1 MPPKFLINDPAII
14 LAPFSTV
21 RQYPVVD
28 DAYVHISSQDAS
40 EWDPVVSGRSIS
52 FMWENSF
59 NSGYI
64 ITSFGNVI
72 SFQPPSE
79 EIEEII
85 ERKMQERETA
95 EAEAADN
102 STPQKMSKDTPEE
115 EVFETIYHEFP
126 GTFTTNLAGS
136 RKMLQVGIGVSTQY
150 DDTVMMNVESH
161 QLALRSIIL
170 GVISDFTEEDVKGA
184 LGRDKLA
191 LALREAI
198 NAKLESLENF
208 GGVEEVHFTSFV
220 LQ

>member
-1 MPPKFLINDPAII
+1 MAENDAEEKAGGGLVKKLLIFGGGGLLLVGVGLAAGFLI
-14 LAPFSTV
+14 
-21 RQYPVVD
+21 
-28 DAYVHISSQDAS
+28 
-40 EWDPVVSGRSIS
+40 
-52 FMWENSF
+52 
-59 NSGYI
+59 
-64 ITSFGNVI
+64 FG
-72 SFQPPSE
+72 SAQPDPSE

-85 ERKMQERETA
+85 ERKMQEREAA
-95 EAEAADN
+95 EAEQADN
-102 STPQKMSKDTPEE
+102 STPQRQSKDTPVE

-126 GTFTTNLAGS
+126 GTFTTNLDGS

-170 GVISDFTEEDVKGA
+170 GVISNFTEDDVKGA